1 MPKFFSSKPVKAV
14 QACGYGV
21 ATIGGG
27 VTTVAMSLLTV
38 GLALTII
45 GIPAAIFVGAPLTTA
60 SAYGTTKLA
69 NRTAHKVDRAM
80 N

>member
-1 MPKFFSSKPVKAV
+1 MPSFFSSKPVKAV

-21 ATIGGG
+21 ATVGGG
-27 VTTVAMSLLTV
+27 VTTVAMALMTM

-45 GIPAAIFVGAPLTTA
+45 GIPGAILVGAPLTTA
-60 SAYGTTKLA
+60 SAYGTAKLA
-69 NRTAHKVDRAM
+69 QRTAHKVDRAM